1 LDCYNN
7 KTQARLVLE
16 EFRLERI
23 GKRL

>member
-7 KTQARLVLE
+7 KTQARLVLD